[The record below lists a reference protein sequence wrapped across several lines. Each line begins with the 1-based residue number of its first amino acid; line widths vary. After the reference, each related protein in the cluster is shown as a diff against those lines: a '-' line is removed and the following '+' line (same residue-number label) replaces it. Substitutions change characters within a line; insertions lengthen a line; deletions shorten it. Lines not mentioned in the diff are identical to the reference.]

1 MAEQRDGGEATEAA
15 TPKRKE
21 DARQKGDRL
30 VARELAT
37 AMVGVSGALWAM
49 LFAGGLADALEHAAI
64 GLFGFDP
71 AGLGGDHPLRELL
84 SALRA
89 LLWPL
94 LALLAFV
101 MLGVISGQALSGGI
115 GFSLQ
120 PLQPKLSK
128 MNPAKGFAR
137 MFGPKGWVE
146 LLKALAKAGLLI
158 GLSAWMLLG
167 SAPVLLNLSAMPLG
181 AALSALASVALK
193 LLLLLMLGLALVAG
207 ADLPWQ
213 LFQWLKKLRMNRR
226 ELKDELKQQDGNPEV
241 KYALRARARQ
251 MLRNANRG
259 AMAEATVVLTNP
271 THFAVALR
279 YRPEE
284 DAAPVILMRGRG
296 MMAEVIRELAAE
308 RQVMILSYPSV
319 ARALYFTGRVGAMI
333 RPDLYAAVATII
345 AFVLRVEA
353 EHRAGL
359 ESPAEPPPAE
369 APPGARFD
377 PDGRPED

>member
-1 MAEQRDGGEATEAA
+1 MAEERDGGEATEAA
-15 TPKRKE
+15 TPKRRD

-37 AMVGVSGALWAM
+37 AMVGVAGALWVM
-49 LFAGGLADALEHAAI
+49 LFAAGLADSVRHMSA
-64 GLFGFDP
+64 GLFGFSRADLAEGNLP
-71 AGLGGDHPLRELL
+71 VVLV

-89 LLWPL
+89 TLLPV

-101 MLGVISGQALSGGI
+101 IAGVVVGQALSGGI
-115 GFSLQ
+115 GFSLD
-120 PLQPKLSK
+120 PLKPKVER
-128 MNPAKGFAR
+128 MNPLKGLGR

-146 LLKALAKAGLLI
+146 LLKALAKAAILI
-158 GLSAWMLLG
+158 GLSAWLLVG
-167 SAPVLLNLSAMPLG
+167 SAPTLMALSGMPLG
-181 AALSALASVALK
+181 GALAALAAVALR
-193 LLLLLMLGLALVAG
+193 LLLLLMLGLALLAG

-226 ELKDELKQQDGNPEV
+226 ELKDEAKGQEGNPEV
-241 KYALRARARQ
+241 RYALRARARE
-251 MLRNANRG
+251 MMKNANRAG
-259 AMAEATVVLTNP
+259 MADATVVITNP

-279 YRPEE
+279 YRPDA
-284 DAAPVILMRGRG
+284 DAAPVIVMRGRG
-296 MMAEVIRELAAE
+296 LMADVIRELAGE
-308 RQVMILSYPSV
+308 RDVMILSYPSV

-353 EHRAGL
+353 EHLAD
-359 ESPAEPPPAE
+359 AEPPEAE

-377 PDGRPED
+377 ADGRPERTA